1 MEVSKSLGI
10 APDDWSQLARHRK
23 MPEIDGTRMSRY
35 RLARVRAQLKN
46 VGASMGIFVNPV
58 SLRYAV
64 DYRGY
69 ALFQSHIPSTYL
81 FVPVEGPVAVHGF
94 LANHRHWWI

>member
-35 RLARVRAQLKN
+35 RLARVRA
-46 VGASMGIFVNPV
+46 
-58 SLRYAV
+58 
-64 DYRGY
+64 
-69 ALFQSHIPSTYL
+69 
-81 FVPVEGPVAVHGF
+81 
-94 LANHRHWWI
+94 